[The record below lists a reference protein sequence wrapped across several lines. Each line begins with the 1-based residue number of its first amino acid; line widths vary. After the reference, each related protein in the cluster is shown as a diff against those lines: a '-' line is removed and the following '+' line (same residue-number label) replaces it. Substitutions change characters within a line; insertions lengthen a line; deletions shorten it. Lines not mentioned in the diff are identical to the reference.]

1 MNVYNFTL
9 DYRLAADCHQLGVL
23 DGAELLLMNNA
34 NFPWFL
40 LVPHTDHTEFFELGR
55 AEQQTLLASINAL
68 SVFLKH
74 EFSSD
79 KLNIA
84 TIGNIVKQL
93 HIHIVGRNRDDVC
106 WPGVVWG
113 TKQRVDY
120 TMPEV
125 ERIRVLLADQLGES
139 FTADR

>member
-1 MNVYNFTL
+1 MSAYDFTL

-23 DGAELLLMNNA
+23 DGAELLLLNNA
-34 NFPWFL
+34 NFPWFI

-55 AEQQTLLASINAL
+55 TEQQTLLASINTI
-68 SVFLKH
+68 SVFIKH

-93 HIHIVGRNRDDVC
+93 HIHIVGRKHGDVC

-113 TKQRVDY
+113 TKQRVAY
-120 TMPEV
+120 AMPDV
-125 ERIRVLLADQLGES
+125 ERIRALLADKLGES
-139 FTADR
+139 FIAAR